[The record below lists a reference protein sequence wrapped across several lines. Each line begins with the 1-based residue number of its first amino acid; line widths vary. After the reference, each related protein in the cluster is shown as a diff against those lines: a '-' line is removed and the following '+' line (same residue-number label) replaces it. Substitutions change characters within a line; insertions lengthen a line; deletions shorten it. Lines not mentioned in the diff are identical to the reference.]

1 MVLFHV
7 KKSDTEQFLVEG
19 KTTEKNDDLIV
30 RLVKIWN
37 TRLRVGRLCGYAEQL
52 ADYGPAKPAK
62 ERGIDHIQE
71 EADEVAK
78 AHGEEVKEKKRN
90 EYYQEDPLGARTGN
104 RCKPELGEII
114 KKTIADAKAVLDKK
128 QVDRKIVTNMAQLQE
143 KIDNIRGAV
152 MIAYPMGLPPYDE
165 VRQELEDNAEIP
177 GMGGQMVLDP
187 KEVSLWWA
195 GKEFLRG
202 KLVSDRT
209 GRNEKTKIVVKLQK
223 KGSGAPAREPAV
235 TEDERKAMMA
245 HYFKKQEEM
254 KRLAE
259 DDDDSYTNMEWADSK
274 ALKKSLIGGSGGIG
288 FRPGGK
294 RY

>member
-52 ADYGPAKPAK
+52 ADYGPGKPAK

-78 AHGEEVKEKKRN
+78 KHGEKVPDRKRN

-114 KKTIADAKAVLDKK
+114 KKTIADAKAILDKN
-128 QVDRKIVTNMAQLQE
+128 QVTRKVPCGMAQLQE

-177 GMGGQMVLDP
+177 GMGGQFVLDP
-187 KEVSLWWA
+187 NEVSLWWA
-195 GKEFLRG
+195 GKEFQRG

-209 GRNEKTKIVVKLQK
+209 GRNEKTKVVVKLQK
-223 KGSGAPAREPAV
+223 KGGGAPAREPAV

-259 DDDDSYTNMEWADSK
+259 DDDDSYTTSSWADSK
-274 ALKKSLIGGSGGIG
+274 ALKKNLIGGGGGIA
-288 FRPGGK
+288 FRPGAK
-294 RY
+294 RF

>member
-19 KTTEKNDDLIV
+19 KTTEKNEDLIV

-71 EADEVAK
+71 EADEIAK
-78 AHGEEVKEKKRN
+78 THGEEVKERKRN

-187 KEVSLWWA
+187 KDVSLWWA

-202 KLVSDRT
+202 KLVSERT

-259 DDDDSYTNMEWADSK
+259 DDDDAYTNMEWADSK
-274 ALKKSLIGGSGGIG
+274 ALKKA
-288 FRPGGK
+288 
-294 RY
+294 

>member
-202 KLVSDRT
+202 KLVSECT

-245 HYFKKQEEM
+245 HYFKKTRGNE
-254 KRLAE
+254 AV
-259 DDDDSYTNMEWADSK
+259 
-274 ALKKSLIGGSGGIG
+274 GGG
-288 FRPGGK
+288 
-294 RY
+294 